1 MTIHTSDARLL
12 PELGAIQ
19 APAPLRDRPSWVCW
33 RYEQFVGEAKPRKIP
48 YWADGTRRHGTQGGP
63 QDLARL
69 TKFAA
74 AREAAIKLGFDGV
87 GFAHTKDGGVITL
100 DFDGCVNDGVVR
112 PDVLELVEGTY
123 AEFSPSGTGIHALF
137 FGPPDILRNHK
148 VRAEGGDF
156 AVEAFSSAG
165 FTTFT
170 GWVLDHVDVLG
181 YEDRIAPLPDSVA
194 AACQRRFGA
203 SKPAFDSEDFMAG
216 HEPKLGLTIAQ
227 MQELLSYLDPSMPRD
242 PWLRAGMAVHQ
253 ETEGGDDGFEIWD
266 EWSSEGDTYPGTDKL
281 RDQWRS
287 FRGPQPGKRLV
298 TMASV
303 IKMAQKAGYVAA
315 SHHNSTPAR
324 NTNEALTTHFLGSD
338 RFQILSATELA
349 NRPEV
354 DWLIKGVVPRDSLS
368 MIYGK
373 SGTGKSFVTLDL
385 AAHIALGKD
394 WHGRK
399 TKQGRVVY
407 IAAEGAGG
415 LSKRLKALAMAMHVD
430 IEMLDIDC
438 IIEPPNF
445 LENGDVDA
453 VIERLNAHGPISLVV
468 TDTLAQVTPGCD
480 ENASVGMGAA
490 INNAQRIIR
499 EVNTALLLVH
509 HAGKDE
515 NRGARGW
522 SGLRAAVDAELEVKS
537 RGEFKELRVTKM
549 KDGEDGEVFAFHLE
563 QHHVG
568 FDADGQ
574 SVTSC
579 SVRYLDYVPQAAQ
592 HRKLGASQK
601 IILETVQELD
611 IFREGATKRALI
623 DNVVTKI
630 PAPADGKKDNRRS
643 NVERALRGLIENDYL
658 IERDGFIFEKD
669 A

>member
-1 MTIHTSDARLL
+1 MGKVIDINQRIPMDV
-12 PELGAIQ
+12 PE
-19 APAPLRDRPSWVCW
+19 PLRLAPGWVCW
-33 RYEQFVGEAKPRKIP
+33 RKERRPGEKKPRKIP
-48 YWADGTRRHGTQGGP
+48 YYVDGSVRQGTQGSDP
-63 QDLARL
+63 DRARL
-69 TKFAA
+69 ATFEEACAA
-74 AREAAIKLGFDGV
+74 ASIGGYDGI
-87 GFAHTKDGGVITL
+87 GLAMLPDWGITAL
-100 DFDGCVNDGVVR
+100 DFDRCFDKDGR
-112 PDVLELVEGTY
+112 LDSELLMIAGSTY
-123 AEFSPSGTGIHALF
+123 SEVSPSGTGLRAFVIGSLGNHKDVSDRSTFGVEVFNTTGFVTITGNVTDACEIIGYDDQIREPSKELLDLLDQR
-137 FGPPDILRNHK
+137 FGPRKIKATND
-148 VRAEGGDF
+148 
-156 AVEAFSSAG
+156 AV
-165 FTTFT
+165 
-170 GWVLDHVDVLG
+170 
-181 YEDRIAPLPDSVA
+181 
-194 AACQRRFGA
+194 
-203 SKPAFDSEDFMAG
+203 DFMSDFS
-216 HEPKLGLTIAQ
+216 PKVGKNVSEIE
-227 MQELLSYLDPSMPRD
+227 ELLSYLDADMGRD
-242 PWLRAGMAVHQ
+242 DWIKVGMALHH
-253 ETEGGDDGFEIWD
+253 ETDGDDTGFELWD
-266 EWSSEGDTYPGTDKL
+266 EWSERGYTYPGTEEL
-281 RDQWRS
+281 RKQWES

-315 SHHNSTPAR
+315 SDHNSTPAR

-338 RFQILSATELA
+338 RFQIISATELA

-354 DWLIKGVVPRDSLS
+354 DWLIKGVVPQESLS

-415 LSKRLKALAMAMHVD
+415 LSKRLKALALAMHVD

-453 VIERLNAHGPISLVV
+453 VIERLKAHGPISLVV
-468 TDTLAQVTPGCD
+468 TDTLAQVTPGSN
-480 ENASVGMGAA
+480 ENASDGMGVA
-490 INNAQRIIR
+490 IKNAQRIIR

-563 QHHVG
+563 QHRV
-568 FDADGQ
+568 
-574 SVTSC
+574 
-579 SVRYLDYVPQAAQ
+579 
-592 HRKLGASQK
+592 
-601 IILETVQELD
+601 
-611 IFREGATKRALI
+611 
-623 DNVVTKI
+623 
-630 PAPADGKKDNRRS
+630 
-643 NVERALRGLIENDYL
+643 
-658 IERDGFIFEKD
+658 
-669 A
+669 